1 MTGMASVP
9 LATDRLNSIPLSLRK
24 AAGQPSAVL
33 VGLME
38 RRDGWH
44 VIMTERAHHLSH
56 HAGQIAFPGGK
67 VDASDP
73 DLVATALREAD
84 EEVALP
90 RSSVEILGG
99 LDTVKSPVGFVV
111 QPVVGLVDPAVTLRA
126 APDEVAQVL
135 VLPLAPLVD
144 PQRHVR
150 RSYIRDGR
158 KREVWVIE
166 DNRYNIWGLSA
177 SILVDLGRRMAP
189 AMSGGGLLRAEDMTG
204 TGGD

>member
-1 MTGMASVP
+1 
-9 LATDRLNSIPLSLRK
+9 
-24 AAGQPSAVL
+24 
-33 VGLME
+33 ME

-189 AMSGGGLLRAEDMTG
+189 AMSGGGLLRAEDATG